1 MAEIGSNLLKEQPT
15 TNEQLR
21 DTRLFLYYMQNGK
34 DMYTGDELSLHRLS
48 HYDID
53 HIIPQSFMKDDSLDN
68 LVLVGSTE
76 NRGKSDDVP
85 SKEVVKDMKA
95 YWEKLYAAGLISQ
108 RKFQRLTKGSKVA

>member
-1 MAEIGSNLLKEQPT
+1 
-15 TNEQLR
+15 
-21 DTRLFLYYMQNGK
+21 MQNGK

-76 NRGKSDDVP
+76 NRGNLMTSQVR
-85 SKEVVKDMKA
+85 
-95 YWEKLYAAGLISQ
+95 KLL
-108 RKFQRLTKGSKVA
+108 RR